1 MNRVKDIMELA
12 SRLAPQKLA
21 SEWDNTGLQIADLEQ
36 EVDSILLSLDINE
49 AVVDEAIRKKCQL
62 IISHHPLLFRPIRKI
77 GRQNY
82 QGRLI
87 YRIISK
93 KINVFAMHTNLDSAE
108 GGINDY
114 LANIFGLSD
123 VRPLGVRDNPA
134 LEPGPGRI
142 GSLPAGI
149 SLQEFLQ
156 LVREKLD
163 AEQLRYVGEEDKI
176 IRTIAICSGSGSEY
190 ISLAA
195 EEGADLYLT
204 GDVKYHQAQE
214 AEILGLALIDAGHYQ
229 TEAIVKSLL
238 YDFFTRHLKGVK
250 LYKSEINTDPWNYFS

>member
-12 SRLAPQKLA
+12 NRLAPQKLA

-149 SLQEFLQ
+149 SLQD
-156 LVREKLD
+156 R
-163 AEQLRYVGEEDKI
+163 
-176 IRTIAICSGSGSEY
+176 
-190 ISLAA
+190 
-195 EEGADLYLT
+195 
-204 GDVKYHQAQE
+204 
-214 AEILGLALIDAGHYQ
+214 
-229 TEAIVKSLL
+229 KS
-238 YDFFTRHLKGVK
+238 VV
-250 LYKSEINTDPWNYFS
+250 